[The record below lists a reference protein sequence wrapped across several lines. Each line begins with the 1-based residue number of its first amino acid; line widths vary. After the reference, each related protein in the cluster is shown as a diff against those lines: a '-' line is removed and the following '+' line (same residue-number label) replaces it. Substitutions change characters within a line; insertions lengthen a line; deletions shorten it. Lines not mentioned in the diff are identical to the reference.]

1 MGRRAFIDQQPASRI
16 GSGTPTGVCARS
28 GHHRKKRQPII
39 HPGLLDRERIIASQ
53 PELLPGLWE
62 ESDKPGRRI
71 VRRGGDKV
79 IAFLKKNNSTLK
91 NCTTSVPFYL
101 IFELAGDKEK

>member
-53 PELLPGLWE
+53 PELLQRIATGVVGGERQAGE
-62 ESDKPGRRI
+62 E
-71 VRRGGDKV
+71 
-79 IAFLKKNNSTLK
+79 NS
-91 NCTTSVPFYL
+91 
-101 IFELAGDKEK
+101 A